1 MVQEDMNINMSFVAK
16 DMSGIVAAQTN
27 LNQLVGVFSNVGE
40 GIARNVGA
48 IDAAVATVGV
58 SLGILSTQA
67 ARAYGEFERGQ
78 AIVQTVSDSTN
89 AQMQILGHT
98 AQQFSSEFRIGIDE
112 VNEGLTTLGRAG
124 LTDVNNQIE
133 TLRQGFSLAKIE
145 GMNLATAL
153 EEIVQTT

>member
-1 MVQEDMNINMSFVAK
+1 MSFVAK

-48 IDAAVATVGV
+48 IDAAVATAGV

-78 AIVQTVSDSTN
+78 AIVQTVSGSTN
-89 AQMQILGHT
+89 AEMQILGQEKTSTRALKTNKPHT
-98 AQQFSSEFRIGIDE
+98 APQDHTSKQ
-112 VNEGLTTLGRAG
+112 
-124 LTDVNNQIE
+124 
-133 TLRQGFSLAKIE
+133 
-145 GMNLATAL
+145 
-153 EEIVQTT
+153 